1 MLDFDWGSI
10 EGDVSQP
17 APVAVVAAPVTLDWI
32 ARPAVAARVYGAAN
46 GNRPATQA
54 SGERHPCEKCK
65 GSGRYLGARV
75 HQTESKCFKCGGKG
89 WFKTSA
95 TDRAAARGKAADR
108 KAQAL
113 ADTLAGF
120 NSENPGVAEFL
131 RGAASWSPFCAD
143 LSAKLAQYGFLT
155 DGQLRAVRS
164 TQVKCAARQ
173 EAKAIE
179 RKAGSAVVDLSPI
192 RAMFESAVASG
203 YKAPKYRAEGLAIS
217 RAPDHGRNPGALYV
231 KIIDAPEGEGYLG
244 KIIGTQYSGKPAPA
258 LAVIAADPKGAA
270 IAYGRR
276 TGSCS
281 CCGRELTKH
290 ASIELGIG
298 PICAE
303 KWNLA

>member
-10 EGDVSQP
+10 EGDVSTP
-17 APVAVVAAPVTLDWI
+17 AAPVAPVVAAPVNLQWI
-32 ARPAVAARVYGAAN
+32 ARPAVTPRVYG
-46 GNRPATQA
+46 GNSNNAKPA
-54 SGERHPCEKCK
+54 GERHPCEKCG
-65 GSGRYLGARV
+65 GSGKYRGARV
-75 HQTESKCFKCGGKG
+75 HQSATECFKCGGKG

-95 TDRAAARGKAADR
+95 TDRAASRTKAADR
-108 KAQAL
+108 KARDL
-113 ADTLAGF
+113 AATLESF

-143 LSAKLAQYGFLT
+143 LATKLAQYGFLT
-155 DGQLRAVRS
+155 DGQLRAVRN
-164 TQVKCAARQ
+164 TQAKCAARQ

-179 RKAGSAVVDLSPI
+179 RQAGAAVVDLSPI
-192 RAMFESAVASG
+192 RAMFESAVQSG

-217 RAPDHGRNPGALYV
+217 RAPDTGRNPGALYV

-270 IAYGRR
+270 IAYGQR
-276 TGSCS
+276 TGACS
-281 CCGRELTKH
+281 CCGRTLTKH
-290 ASIELGIG
+290 ASIDAGIG

-303 KWNLA
+303 KWGLA